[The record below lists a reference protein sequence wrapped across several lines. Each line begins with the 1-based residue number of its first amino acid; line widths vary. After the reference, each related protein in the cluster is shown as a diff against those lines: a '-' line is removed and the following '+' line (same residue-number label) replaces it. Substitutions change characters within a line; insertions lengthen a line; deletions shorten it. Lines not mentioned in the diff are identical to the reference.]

1 MNLKTPFS
9 VPNKKN
15 NEIDYIKEVYKKHIQ
30 NEIDTFIDQEEKPDS
45 VLVQDILFIDRI
57 FI

>member
-15 NEIDYIKEVYKKHIQ
+15 NEIDSIKEVYKKHIQ